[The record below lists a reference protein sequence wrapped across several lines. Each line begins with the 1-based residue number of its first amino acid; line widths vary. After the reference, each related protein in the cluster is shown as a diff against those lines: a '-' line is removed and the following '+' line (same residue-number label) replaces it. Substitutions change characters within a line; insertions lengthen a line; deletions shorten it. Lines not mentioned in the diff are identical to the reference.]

1 MSEIK
6 KSNAKIIL
14 KKGEGRTVK
23 SGGLWIFDN
32 EISQIEGSYENG
44 EIVDGDQIIAILAD
58 YLKLD
63 SITVTVMAN
72 QGILNWAKNRGLKLE
87 ITPVGDSNV
96 AAAMREKH
104 IAIGGEQSGH
114 VILPGEA
121 TGDGMLTA
129 LIVTKAIATTG
140 KSLSK
145 LASIITKYPQVNLT
159 LDATPAQKS
168 SLATSNVV
176 KDILAQFEEK
186 VKSTN
191 GRLLVRPSG
200 TEDLIRITMWGDD
213 KAKITTLAEELK
225 TKLGEIL

>member
-1 MSEIK
+1 
-6 KSNAKIIL
+6 
-14 KKGEGRTVK
+14 
-23 SGGLWIFDN
+23 
-32 EISQIEGSYENG
+32 
-44 EIVDGDQIIAILAD
+44 
-58 YLKLD
+58 
-63 SITVTVMAN
+63 
-72 QGILNWAKNRGLKLE
+72 
-87 ITPVGDSNV
+87 
-96 AAAMREKH
+96 MREKH

-176 KDILAQFEEK
+176 KDILAQFREK